1 MTNTYQQS
9 LADAGLEIHPPMLE
23 KGNYVPWS
31 SRFLRFIDGR
41 KENRKFLRASIFNG
55 PYVMKEID
63 ATTCTLENPEKKTQ
77 NKDDLTGDEK
87 KYEWERHSRLMNEFA
102 KFTSEVGESLLEWS
116 QYITNV
122 RLLRNLH
129 SNDYDLLFDHL
140 QQYEVN
146 VNALRAK
153 RATKAHDP
161 LALDTNTYASSL
173 SF

>member
-9 LADAGLEIHPPMLE
+9 LADAGSEIHPPMLE

-31 SRFLRFIDGR
+31 SSFLRFIDGR

-63 ATTCTLENPEKKTQ
+63 ATTCTSENPEKKTQ

-87 KYEWERHSRLMNEFA
+87 KYEWERHSRLMNEFD
-102 KFTSEVGESLLEWS
+102 KFTSEVGESL
-116 QYITNV
+116 
-122 RLLRNLH
+122 
-129 SNDYDLLFDHL
+129 
-140 QQYEVN
+140 QYEVN

-153 RATKAHDP
+153 RATKAHGP
-161 LALDTNTYASSL
+161 LALDTNTYASS
-173 SF
+173 SSSRSPQAYYVTHPPSVIVNDDDYQ